1 MKQVIDQPT
10 VRQLVQQFDLEKPKL
25 HNILIDDYELDNGR
39 IVIKSAKVLD
49 DNFEVVRFA
58 KLDRLIDSLSA
69 CNLIF
74 K

>member
-1 MKQVIDQPT
+1 MKQILDHPT
-10 VRQLVQQFDLEKPKL
+10 VRQLAQQLDLEKPKL
-25 HNILIDDYELDNGR
+25 HNILIDDYELYNGR
-39 IVIKSAKVLD
+39 IIINSAKVLD

-58 KLDRLIDSLSA
+58 KLDKLIDSLSG

>member
-1 MKQVIDQPT
+1 
-10 VRQLVQQFDLEKPKL
+10 
-25 HNILIDDYELDNGR
+25 LIDDYELDNGR

-58 KLDRLIDSLSA
+58 KLDRLIDSLSG